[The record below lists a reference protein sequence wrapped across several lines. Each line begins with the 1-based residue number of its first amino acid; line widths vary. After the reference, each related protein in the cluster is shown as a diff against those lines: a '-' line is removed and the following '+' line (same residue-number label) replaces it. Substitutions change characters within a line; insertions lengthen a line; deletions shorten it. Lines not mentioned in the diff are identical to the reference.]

1 VSKPCTSFTAHP
13 NRRIPRHAGYCPHPP
28 SNTHLTGRLLEQG
41 VCVSLVDLVT
51 VRQANLYAD
60 Y

>member
-1 VSKPCTSFTAHP
+1 
-13 NRRIPRHAGYCPHPP
+13 
-28 SNTHLTGRLLEQG
+28 LEQG